1 MGIFYLIALNNARL
15 NFMLLAVMTLL
26 LGTLL
31 SGPFQINR
39 AEARPYTFKECVE
52 ILNRNNP
59 DLIAAE
65 ENMRSQEHL
74 TRGSYSGFFPTL
86 NATVGWNRTAPRGI
100 YDPRY
105 STAIQASYN
114 LFSGL
119 RDRGKAEQGEANLD
133 LARANLDAARARASF
148 TLRQVFAQYLFSR
161 DNIQLTEK
169 IRERRFQNERL
180 VRAQYESGRENI
192 GSHLL
197 SKSLM
202 ELAEYEARVARDQL
216 TIAAQNLA
224 HVLGV
229 DSFDFEAEGEIPLTA
244 PPEKVKAEDLLPQ
257 TPARRIQ
264 DSRVRIAESNSR
276 VSLSG
281 LFPSLDLSGSLGF
294 YGPEATMNQNRN
306 TALGLTLTFPLFS
319 GLSTWHDWRSSLQV
333 IRASESSRVSVEFD
347 ILTQL
352 RQNLLSYQQSIQKL
366 KVDTE
371 VLNAATIRATI
382 ARKRYNNGLLMFEQ
396 WDVIETDLINRQK
409 TQLASRR
416 DRILAESNY
425 RQTLGLGDSP

>member
-1 MGIFYLIALNNARL
+1 MGQNNARVK
-15 NFMLLAVMTLL
+15 FMLLAAIILL
-26 LGTLL
+26 LSVPV
-31 SGPFQINR
+31 SGPFQMDR
-39 AEARPYTFKECVE
+39 AEARPYSFRECVE
-52 ILNRNNP
+52 ILYRNHP
-59 DLIAAE
+59 ELVAAE
-65 ENMRSQEHL
+65 SNLRSQESL
-74 TRGSYSGFFPTL
+74 TRGNYSGFFPTI
-86 NATVGWNRTAPRGI
+86 NATAGWSRSTPPGVF
-100 YDPRY
+100 DPRY
-105 STAIQASYN
+105 STGLQVSYN

-119 RDRGKAEQGEANLD
+119 RDLGRAAQGEANLD
-133 LARANLDAARARASF
+133 LARSNYDAARAKASF
-148 TLRQVFAQYLFSR
+148 ALRQVFAQYLYAR
-161 DNIQLTEK
+161 DNIELTER

-197 SKSLM
+197 SKSLL

-229 DSFDFEAEGEIPLTA
+229 DSFDFEATGEVPLTP
-244 PPEKVKAEDLLPQ
+244 PPEKAKAEDLLPQ
-257 TPARRIQ
+257 TPTHRIQ
-264 DSRVRIAESNSR
+264 QSKVRVAESASQ

-281 LFPSLDLSGSLGF
+281 LFPTLDLNGSIGF
-294 YGPEATMNQNRN
+294 FGPEPTWTQNRN
-306 TALGLTLTFPLFS
+306 TALGFSLTIPLFS
-319 GLSTWHDWRSSLQV
+319 GLSTWHEYRSSLQV
-333 IRASESSRVSVEFD
+333 IRASEQTRLSTDFE

-352 RQNLLSYQQSIQKL
+352 RQNLLSYQQAIQKL
-366 KVDTE
+366 RVDTE

-409 TQLASRR
+409 TQLISRR
-416 DRILAESNY
+416 DRILTESAY

>member
-1 MGIFYLIALNNARL
+1 MELNNARVI
-15 NFMLLAVMTLL
+15 FMLLAVMILL
-26 LGTLL
+26 PGLLL
-31 SGPFQINR
+31 SGLFQDNP
-39 AEARPYTFKECVE
+39 AEARPYSFSECVD
-52 ILNRNNP
+52 ILYRHHP

-65 ENMRSQEHL
+65 SNLRSQENL
-74 TRGSYSGFFPTL
+74 TRGSYSGFFPTV
-86 NATVGWNRTAPRGI
+86 NATAGWNRSTPRGL

-105 STAIQASYN
+105 STGLQVSYN

-119 RDRGKAEQGEANLD
+119 RDRGRVEQGEASLEF
-133 LARANLDAARARASF
+133 ARASLDAARAKASF
-148 TLRQVFAQYLFSR
+148 ALRQVFAQYLFAR

-197 SKSLM
+197 SKSLL

-229 DSFDFEAEGEIPLTA
+229 DSFDFEAAGEIPLST
-244 PPEKVKAEDLLPQ
+244 PPEKVKAEDLLPL
-257 TPARRIQ
+257 TPAHRIQ
-264 DSRVRIAESNSR
+264 DSRVRIAESGAK

-294 YGPEATMNQNRN
+294 FGPEPTMNQNRN
-306 TALGLTLTFPLFS
+306 TAVGLSLTFPLFS
-319 GLSTWHDWRSSLQV
+319 GLSTWHEWRSSLAV
-333 IRASESSRVSVEFD
+333 IRASESNRVSADFD

-416 DRILAESNY
+416 DRILAESTY
-425 RQTLGLGDSP
+425 RQTLGLGDAP